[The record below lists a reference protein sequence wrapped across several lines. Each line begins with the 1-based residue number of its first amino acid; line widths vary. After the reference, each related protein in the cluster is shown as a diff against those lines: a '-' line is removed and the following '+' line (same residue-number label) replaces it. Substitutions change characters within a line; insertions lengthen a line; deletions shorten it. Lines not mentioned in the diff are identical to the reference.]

1 MESKKLPNDFRERMF
16 SAMKALIVIL
26 VLACAGLGIGLAF
39 RHKRA
44 QDTERTQEAVL
55 LQFSNKVVET
65 SGKLEEQRQVNA
77 TLATDL
83 TKTSQ
88 EVTNL
93 AETRAELNAQ
103 LAKAQADAKA
113 AAEAAQLEI
122 TKRETKINELETER
136 DALTRRMNEL
146 SFSIT
151 NLNVQIAA
159 TEKKLAAAE
168 GDREFLLKEL
178 KRMQA
183 EKAELER
190 QFNDLAVL
198 REQVHKLK
206 EQLAVARR
214 LEFIRLGLYGDMKG
228 AQRLM
233 TSAKESMAPKPNYD
247 LNVEIRQDGSGKV
260 LPATNG
266 IPATNSAPK

>member
-1 MESKKLPNDFRERMF
+1 MISMNACFGT
-16 SAMKALIVIL
+16 MKVLIVIL
-26 VLACAGLGIGLAF
+26 ALACVGLGIGLTV
-39 RHKRA
+39 RHKKA
-44 QDTERTQEAVL
+44 VETSRTQEAVL
-55 LQFSNKVVET
+55 LQFSNKVVEA
-65 SGKLEEQRQVNA
+65 SSKLEEQRQVNTA
-77 TLATDL
+77 LENDL

-93 AETRAELNAQ
+93 SQVRAELNA
-103 LAKAQADAKA
+103 LLTKAQTDAKT

-122 TKRETKINELETER
+122 TKREAKITELESQR
-136 DALTRRMNEL
+136 DELTKRMSDL

-151 NLNVQIAA
+151 NLNNQIAA
-159 TEKKLAAAE
+159 TERKLAAAE

-178 KRMQA
+178 KRLQA

-198 REQVHKLK
+198 REQMHKLK
-206 EQLAVARR
+206 EQLAIAKR

-233 TSAKESMAPKPNYD
+233 TSAKETAALKPNYD

-260 LPATNG
+260 VPTTNAVPATS
-266 IPATNSAPK
+266 PAPK